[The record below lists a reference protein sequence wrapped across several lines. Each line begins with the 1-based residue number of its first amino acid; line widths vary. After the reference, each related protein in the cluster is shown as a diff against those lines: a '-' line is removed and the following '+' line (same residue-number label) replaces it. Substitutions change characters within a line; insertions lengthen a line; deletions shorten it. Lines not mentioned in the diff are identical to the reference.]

1 MIHLPF
7 RFDGKRHRVQDK
19 IIEEAQV
26 AKGIEVRIP
35 IGLVSL
41 IRTRIRLLQEAR
53 HSGYVAGY
61 VTGLVS
67 ECDLT
72 ISIAVSHRT
81 LGGYRKRRRRS
92 TEWYVT
98 QVCKRT
104 LLRFAFLQAPGGRE
118 EVNVNRA
125 VSVQSA
131 SGSTRPPASVSQHE
145 AVAVS
150 ATGDNRTKETGDGQT
165 KETGTAGLTQS
176 AARGTNEASTAKGGA
191 GSAITAP
198 ARRNAVCL
206 PNTKSRMLSGRGRE
220 WINFLALGDDDSDEP
235 PTKILPR
242 VSTLVLR
249 RSGLMDGR
257 RWVS

>member
-26 AKGIEVRIP
+26 AKGIE
-35 IGLVSL
+35 
-41 IRTRIRLLQEAR
+41 EAR

-61 VTGLVS
+61 VTGLKTAKEIYGV
-67 ECDLT
+67 
-72 ISIAVSHRT
+72 
-81 LGGYRKRRRRS
+81 
-92 TEWYVT
+92 
-98 QVCKRT
+98 
-104 LLRFAFLQAPGGRE
+104 APGGRE
-118 EVNVNRA
+118 EVDVDRA

-150 ATGDNRTKETGDGQT
+150 ATLATGDNRTKETGDGQT

-220 WINFLALGDDDSDEP
+220 WINFLALGDGDSDEP

-257 RWVS
+257 RWVP

>member
-1 MIHLPF
+1 M
-7 RFDGKRHRVQDK
+7 QDK

-26 AKGIEVRIP
+26 AKGIE
-35 IGLVSL
+35 
-41 IRTRIRLLQEAR
+41 EAR

-61 VTGLVS
+61 VTGLKTAKEIYGV
-67 ECDLT
+67 
-72 ISIAVSHRT
+72 
-81 LGGYRKRRRRS
+81 
-92 TEWYVT
+92 
-98 QVCKRT
+98 
-104 LLRFAFLQAPGGRE
+104 APGGRE